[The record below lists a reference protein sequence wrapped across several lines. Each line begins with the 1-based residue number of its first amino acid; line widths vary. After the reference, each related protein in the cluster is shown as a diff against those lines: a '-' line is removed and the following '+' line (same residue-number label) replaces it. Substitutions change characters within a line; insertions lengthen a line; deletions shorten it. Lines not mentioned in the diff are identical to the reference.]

1 MIETE
6 NLCVNCPEEIRGI
19 CCNYLAWIEGH
30 LIYLPNHPCKYL
42 NLDTRKCSIYEKRH
56 EINPNCLTLKEMY
69 IKGTLPKNCPYII
82 NDSTYQKRKDI
93 ALLALPFN
101 ISDKGKFE
109 FSKLNNQEHSEI
121 GCYDIIRTSI
131 CPKCES
137 GNITEEWDD
146 RKDVLFFKYKCND
159 CNHKWNNFEKQNEFR
174 RPLFIC
180 VHGCGAI
187 KLKEMK
193 NASDPEDPTLVC
205 PKCGRCTWYI
215 TPKSRCK

>member
-6 NLCVNCPEEIRGI
+6 NLCVDCPEEIRGI
-19 CCNYLAWIEGH
+19 CCYYSTKIEGH
-30 LIYLPNHPCKYL
+30 SIYLLNHPCKHF
-42 NLDTRKCSIYEKRH
+42 NPDTRKCSIYEKRH

-69 IKGTLPKNCPYII
+69 VKGTLPKNCPYVV

-93 ALLALPFN
+93 ANLTLPFN
-101 ISDKGKFE
+101 VSDKGKLE

-146 RKDVLFFKYKCND
+146 RKDVLFFKYQCDD
-159 CNHKWNNFEKQNEFR
+159 CNHKWNNFEKQIEFR

-180 VHGCGAI
+180 VYGCGAF
-187 KLKEMK
+187 KLEEM
-193 NASDPEDPTLVC
+193 NIAYRRYDPTLVC
-205 PKCGRCTWYI
+205 PICGRCEWFI
-215 TPKSRCK
+215 TPKN